1 MKILKWMGLK
11 VAVSN
16 FLRKLRFWA
25 EFHQERMITWDA
37 EEDDMTVNTREI
49 KVTTEQGL
57 RKHS

>member
-49 KVTTEQGL
+49 KVTTE
-57 RKHS
+57 